1 MNSSTLIRRARALIC
16 AAGVLSLLSGCAVVS
31 IAATGVGLAADVAVG
46 AVKVTGKVVGAA
58 ADAVLPGDSKK

>member
-1 MNSSTLIRRARALIC
+1 MSRSTHALTRIAAAC
-16 AAGVLSLLSGCAVVS
+16 ALAASVGGCAVVS